1 MKPIPLPRLDAGKG
15 EIATALDGQ
24 TGRLDTANG
33 HTADVV
39 AIADAC
45 HTRQAAVLKALQ
57 PAHPAWQVWRR

>member
-1 MKPIPLPRLDAGKG
+1 MRGVPVPRLDAGKG

-33 HTADVV
+33 HTTDVV

-45 HTRQAAVLKALQ
+45 HKRQEAVLKALQ
-57 PAHPAWQVWRR
+57 PQHPAWQFWRR